1 LNFLIPHSSFIIH
14 RRHSSRSTGELL
26 RIFTLMHLL
35 DRIEKHGRTS
45 PDRLAHVSGERRMT
59 YGELL
64 AKSSAL
70 AAWLDSQLGDKRSP
84 VAVRGHKEPE
94 MLVSFMAAVKSGR
107 PYVPIDYST
116 PEQRMERVIEI
127 AGVGLVL
134 TPEKVGEIVAA
145 GPVEYQRKPVE
156 ASDPF
161 YILFTS
167 GSTGEPKGVVITHAN
182 LEHFVSWM
190 LAEHHF
196 PPGEETFLNQAP
208 FSFDLS
214 VMDLYASLV
223 TGGTLFSITKDHVA
237 NLKALYEA
245 FRISG
250 LTTWVSTPSFA
261 QMCMIERSFTE
272 TTLPTLRRFLFCGE
286 TLAPETAS
294 QLLERFP
301 QAEVWN
307 TYGPTE
313 ATVAATSVR
322 ITRESIAKWNPL
334 PIGYVMPG
342 THVIIRGEDGNAV
355 PPGERGEIVIAGP
368 NVSPGYLKRDDLT
381 AKAFY
386 QIGDTRAYR
395 TGDWGRERDGMLF
408 CEGRMDSQIK
418 LHGYRIE
425 LGDLEANLRAL
436 PEVADV
442 VVLPVQKGGIIDSLA
457 AFVVLNG
464 AKQGT
469 NFEQASKLK
478 TDLGTRLPTYMV
490 PRKFHFLDSFPMN
503 NNGKADRRKLAEM
516 L

>member
-1 LNFLIPHSSFIIH
+1 
-14 RRHSSRSTGELL
+14 
-26 RIFTLMHLL
+26 MHLI
-35 DRIEKHGRTS
+35 DRIDHWGRVS
-45 PDRLAHVSGERRMT
+45 PDRAAHRSGERVLT

-64 AKSSAL
+64 ARSDAL
-70 AAWLDSQLGDKRSP
+70 AAWLDAELGDNRAP
-84 VAVRGHKEPE
+84 VAVHGHKEPE
-94 MLVSFMAAVKSGR
+94 MLIAFLGAVKSGR
-107 PYVPIDYST
+107 PYVPIDISI
-116 PEQRMERVIEI
+116 PAQRVERIVQT
-127 AGVGLVL
+127 AGAALTL
-134 TPEKVGEIVAA
+134 TPVRVAELPA
-145 GPVEYQRKPVE
+145 IQSPNRPI
-156 ASDPF
+156 ARSSDHPF

-167 GSTGEPKGVVITHAN
+167 GSTGEPKGVVITRAN
-182 LEHFVSWM
+182 LEHFVAWM
-190 LAEHHF
+190 LAEQRF
-196 PPGEETFLNQAP
+196 AAPGETFLNQAP

-214 VMDLYASLV
+214 VMDLYASLA

-245 FRISG
+245 FRVSG

-261 QMCMIERSFTE
+261 QMCLIERTFAQPM
-272 TTLPTLRRFLFCGE
+272 LPSLRRFLFCGE

-294 QLLERFP
+294 QLLDRFP
-301 QAEVWN
+301 EAEVWN